1 MRFPE
6 VCAAVMSF
14 PIARPSLLAGR
25 QPQSLLVPVIP
36 LRCDRWAKL
45 SYIQQLV
52 IVTLLACGLFTGFN
66 VVNPVTVSADTKL
79 IPSVSLS
86 ERYDTNVFFAP
97 PEFLPPGQRRS
108 DFVST
113 IGGGMQ
119 VIHKTRDV
127 EASFLGGADANAY
140 AYNTG
145 LNYFSTNAEAYA
157 KLDGWAGRLTE
168 GAHLLI
174 SDRFRYTPEQPSFLT
189 GTKAQTIEDPFLR
202 GIQGF
207 RANTFSNT
215 AAVNGEYPI
224 FRGLGLQ
231 GSYSFSTY
239 RIGSIL
245 VLNSNGAAFFDT
257 NVHSWSIGPSYRISP
272 VDHLSLSY
280 QQSLVTQTLSGGG
293 PRIEFNTQELW
304 ANYTRVLPEW
314 TVTFRGGATLIEP
327 SSQGFPTA
335 VLTITTNPDRATSF
349 RLDLSRRAAPSF
361 FVIGGATISN
371 VGQLVMTQRL
381 SKRFSLEG
389 SLSYGY
395 NETVPGKTVTFE
407 NLNAVAGIKYNL
419 TRAMTVDLSYNH
431 SDFKLTQVG
440 VLPFEVPRDVVLL
453 SLTGQWK

>member
-1 MRFPE
+1 MYFEWTFPA
-6 VCAAVMSF
+6 C
-14 PIARPSLLAGR
+14 IARSAVIKVSPRESGADYPS
-25 QPQSLLVPVIP
+25 
-36 LRCDRWAKL
+36 
-45 SYIQQLV
+45 
-52 IVTLLACGLFTGFN
+52 
-66 VVNPVTVSADTKL
+66 PVTHAFTHQRSRQAIALVAFFMCAIVVIDAISRPWSAHADTKI
-79 IPSVSLS
+79 IPSATLS

-113 IGGGMQ
+113 IAGGMQ

-127 EASFLGGADANAY
+127 EASFLGGADGNAY

-157 KLDGWAGRLTE
+157 NLDGWVGQLTE
-168 GAHLLI
+168 GAHLLV

-189 GTKAQTIEDPFLR
+189 GTKAQAFEDPFLR

-215 AAVNGEYPI
+215 AAVNGEYPL
-224 FRGLGLQ
+224 FRGVGLQ

-245 VLNSNGAAFFDT
+245 VLTNSGAAFFDT
-257 NVHSWSIGPSYRISP
+257 NVHAWSLGPSYRITS

-280 QQSLVTQTLSGGG
+280 QQSLVSQTLTDGSEK
-293 PRIEFNTQELW
+293 IEFNTQELW
-304 ANYTRVLPEW
+304 ANYTRVLPDW
-314 TVTFRGGATLIEP
+314 TVTIRGGATLIEP

-335 VLTITTNPDRATSF
+335 AIEVTTNPERATSF

-361 FVIGGATISN
+361 FVVGGATISN
-371 VGQLVMTQRL
+371 VGQLIATQRL

-389 SLSYGY
+389 SVSYGY
-395 NETVPGKTVTFE
+395 NETVPGKAVTFE
-407 NLNAVAGIKYNL
+407 NLNAAAGIKYKL
-419 TRAMTVDLSYNH
+419 TRAMILDLSYTY
-431 SDFKLTQVG
+431 SDFKLKQVG
-440 VLPFEVPRDVVLL
+440 VLPFDVQRDVVML
-453 SLTGQWK
+453 SLTAQWK